1 MKFQLGLNLKLPFN
15 NAIKEKI
22 FLEEVDTNL
31 TLQTA
36 YMSMIEKVKQS
47 KHFLRALTELCL
59 H

>member
-1 MKFQLGLNLKLPFN
+1 MKLPFN
-15 NAIKEKI
+15 NAIKEKKN
-22 FLEEVDTNL
+22 LAKKEVDTNL

-47 KHFLRALTELCL
+47 KHFLRTLTELCL